1 VITADPSVIVDL
13 PVDQL
18 GIEVLNDLIASNA
31 WNEYNYLLEARETF
45 RANPGAAEAIAEAFA
60 WIRARAFIARKPGD
74 SGDATF
80 IVTRTGRRVAKEGFA
95 YYAATE
101 KLQGGLHPT
110 IEREARPQF
119 LIGKYELGVFAA
131 MRAVEVR
138 VRDLASLG
146 ASEVGV
152 DLMNH
157 AFGPGGAL
165 RDPGTPKGEQDG
177 MRALF
182 AGAYAVLRNPAG
194 HRPVNY
200 DEIQEATEAVHT
212 ASMLMRVL
220 DRIDRRLGTK
230 PMTARRSL

>member
-1 VITADPSVIVDL
+1 VIRIDPAVIVDL

-18 GIEVLNDLIASNA
+18 GIEVLKDLIATKA
-31 WNEYNYLLEARETF
+31 WNEYNYLLEAGETF
-45 RANPGAAEAIAEAFA
+45 RGQPGAAEAVAEALA
-60 WIRARAFIARKPGD
+60 WIRARALIARKPGD

-80 IVTRTGRRVAKEGFA
+80 IVTRTGRRVATEGFA
-95 YYAATE
+95 FYSAAE
-101 KLQGGLHPT
+101 KLQGGLHPL
-110 IEREARPQF
+110 IEQEARSQF
-119 LIGKYELGVFAA
+119 LIGKYEFGVFAA

-138 VRDLASLG
+138 VRKLSRQG
-146 ASEVGV
+146 ATEVGV

-165 RDPGTPKGEQDG
+165 RDPSSPKGEQDG

-182 AGAYAVLRNPAG
+182 SGAYAVLRNPPG

-200 DEIQEATEAVHT
+200 DDVQEASEAVHT

-220 DRIDRRLGTK
+220 DRIDLRLNPK
-230 PMTARRSL
+230 P